1 MQRIG
6 RVGRFGRA
14 GTAIS
19 LIPPY
24 QVDKS
29 SGRNYSIQHITEVS
43 PASFSP
49 SLPPSLLPS
58 LHLLASFPFLYT
70 GDAAAYLAFVL
81 SSSSSSLPPSLPPS
95 LPQAYHNTINRWDF
109 LQGDYPPRDPFVL
122 QLPGFG
128 IEQDLLDGLKEG
140 GEKGGVDDLA
150 ERVAGITMGK

>member
-19 LIPPY
+19 IIPPY

-29 SGRNYSIQHITEVS
+29 SGRNYSIQHITE
-43 PASFSP
+43 
-49 SLPPSLLPS
+49 
-58 LHLLASFPFLYT
+58 
-70 GDAAAYLAFVL
+70 
-81 SSSSSSLPPSLPPS
+81 
-95 LPQAYHNTINRWDF
+95 AYHNTINRWDF

-128 IEQDLLDGLKEG
+128 IEQDLLNGAREAEAEAAAEAGVEGLS
-140 GEKGGVDDLA
+140 KGMAEMGV
-150 ERVAGITMGK
+150 GN